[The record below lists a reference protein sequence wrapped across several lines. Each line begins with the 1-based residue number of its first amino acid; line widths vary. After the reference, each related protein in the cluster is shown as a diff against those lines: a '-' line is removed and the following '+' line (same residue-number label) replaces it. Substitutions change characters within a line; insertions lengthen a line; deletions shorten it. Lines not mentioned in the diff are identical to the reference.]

1 MENGG
6 PFGPRKDSEL
16 NSGPIYRIE
25 VRTNMMDDPFFDDP
39 FMTDPYDDYK
49 PPKVY
54 VIPGPGGREFEFS
67 SYEIRELLI
76 SITVLTLAFAK
87 VLGGF
92 GNFFAYIIPSF
103 LIVLTG
109 FFMHEMGHKL
119 IAQSYGMFSEFRLSM
134 EGLLLAVITALA
146 GFLLAA
152 PGAVEI
158 IGFPT
163 DEQAGRIAF
172 AGPIVNV
179 FFALIFFPFIFIG
192 GTIGFVAVL
201 VVFINSFLS
210 LFNLIPYPPLDGEK
224 ILNWS
229 LPHYGFLVLTSLGI
243 FISSLF
249 FLQI

>member
-1 MENGG
+1 MGNGG
-6 PFGPRKDSEL
+6 PFGPRNDNDM
-16 NSGPIYRIE
+16 NSGPVLKIE
-25 VRTNMMDDPFFDDP
+25 IRTNMQDDPFFDDP
-39 FMTDPYDDYK
+39 FMADPYDDYK
-49 PPKVY
+49 PPTIY
-54 VIPGPGGREFEFS
+54 VIPGPRGMEFEFS

-92 GNFFAYIIPSF
+92 GGFLSYIIPSF

-119 IAQSYGMFSEFRLSM
+119 VAQSYGMFSEFKMSM

-158 IGFPT
+158 IGFPS

-172 AGPIVNV
+172 AGPIVNIA
-179 FFALIFFPFIFIG
+179 FAVIFFPFIFIDG
-192 GTIGFVAVL
+192 FIGSVAVL

-229 LPHYGFLVLTSLGI
+229 LPHYGFLVLTSLAI
-243 FISSLF
+243 FISSLS